1 VNSADGTATKILGG
15 VPAYVV
21 LNFLR
26 EAPGAIAAAP
36 GDGHTDADADD
47 ATVRGDGWE
56 CTVRQRPPRRHGS
69 LLIQQ
74 VEVTVTGRD
83 DAIEQLFA
91 YLMPLV
97 MRGGA

>member
-1 VNSADGTATKILGG
+1 VAFSDGKTTKILGG

-26 EAPGAIAAAP
+26 EAPGAVAP
-36 GDGHTDADADD
+36 ADGDDTS
-47 ATVRGDGWE
+47 TVRGAGWE
-56 CTVRQRPPRRHGS
+56 CTVRQRPPRHHGS
-69 LLIQQ
+69 LSIEQ
-74 VEVTVTGRD
+74 VEVAVTGQE
-83 DAIEQLFA
+83 DAREQLFD